1 MRKQYQWM
9 MGALL
14 LGFSGHA
21 LALGLGPVKVKS
33 GMNERL
39 LAEVPITSAT
49 PAELDSLKVTL
60 ASPKDF
66 ERIKLDHPTALSRTL
81 RVAVVKNAKG
91 QQVIRLT
98 TTNRQS
104 RPIVQLLLD
113 VRWASGRMLREYSLL
128 LDPPRAA
135 MKRTTQTVKAPVAQ
149 KAPVRQPTPRPEP
162 KPQVTTQPVDTTPAP
177 EPVSAPSFSVQ
188 TNEYGP
194 VGSGENLLSIA
205 KKVSSGGSKAD
216 IERMMVAIVN
226 ANPKAF
232 IKGNMHML
240 KKGAVLRIPDQS
252 ALDALPRAEVVRTI
266 NEQTQNWRQRV
277 KPQAQPQAQEA
288 SSTAK
293 KQADSDSSDDSRL
306 ELVSASGNNNAT
318 SAESGASSDSNG
330 SALRADLVLAK
341 EEIESLK
348 QDKTE
353 LESRIQ
359 ELESINT
366 DSQKLLELRQKEL
379 MEAQS
384 RLRNLGE
391 QVDAAESQ
399 ALEAAQ
405 QADAQPA
412 ADDEPAADADTTE
425 TSLDDQSEET
435 TTLDAESTD
444 TVTEDDSVAV
454 QPTDSDSLDVVAEDT
469 VDAPAVETTSE
480 PEPVV
485 ETTETVDLVDAPA
498 DDDKLFG
505 LIPKDWLKY
514 FLVLPILLLLG
525 WLLKRFK
532 GGRGKAEVADRP
544 RSSGLADSFG
554 DEAPSD
560 YDDVVSEQSLLEA
573 LAREPDNLDRH
584 HDLVMHYYQESN
596 EQGFEAAA
604 EAMYAQVTETQ
615 DPQWQQ
621 VLAMGAEMI
630 PNHPLFKVEDDPF
643 ATPTVPLA
651 SGDDFATQAMGAV
664 VPPPVMPDAND
675 DEVLAESALFDGLDE
690 LEEDVTQGA
699 EAVSDT
705 VASLDDDID
714 IGMDAEE
721 LLNMDFDAP
730 ADTTVNL
737 EPKPLPVLDDEPL
750 VAASTDHGLDFVL
763 PDDTVKA
770 AEDSASNELGFDL
783 GDDDF
788 SINTDIDTPSTEEVV
803 DKVADAGDSL
813 LDSLTGADDDNDA
826 AATKLELARAYIDMG
841 DPEGAR
847 GMLEEVLTE
856 GGSSQRS
863 EAQQLLGDIS

>member
-1 MRKQYQWM
+1 MRKQSQWM
-9 MGALL
+9 IGALL
-14 LGFSGHA
+14 VGFSSHA

-33 GMNERL
+33 GLNERL
-39 LAEVPITSAT
+39 VAEVPITSAT
-49 PAELDSLKVTL
+49 PAELDSLKVSL
-60 ASPKDF
+60 ASPDDF
-66 ERIKLDHPTALSRTL
+66 KRIKLDHPTALSRTL

-98 TTNRQS
+98 TSNRQN

-135 MKRTTQTVKAPVAQ
+135 MKRTAQTVKAPAAT
-149 KAPVRQPTPRPEP
+149 KAPVRRPAP
-162 KPQVTTQPVDTTPAP
+162 KPQVTTQPVNTTPAP

-188 TNEYGP
+188 SGEYGP
-194 VGSGENLLSIA
+194 VSSGENLLSIS
-205 KKVSSGGSKAD
+205 KKLSSGGSKAD

-266 NEQTQNWRQRV
+266 SEQTQSWRQHT
-277 KPQAQPQAQEA
+277 KPKAQAQPQVA
-288 SSTAK
+288 SSSSK
-293 KQADSDSSDDSRL
+293 DSSTDSGDDSRL

-330 SALRADLVLAK
+330 KALRADLMLAK

-391 QVDAAESQ
+391 KVEAAESE
-399 ALEAAQ
+399 ALEASLQAD
-405 QADAQPA
+405 QADADASESDLPV
-412 ADDEPAADADTTE
+412 DDVDASEGTSTE
-425 TSLDDQSEET
+425 V
-435 TTLDAESTD
+435 TD
-444 TVTEDDSVAV
+444 GAVTEVSETDSPEVIEEDGLTA
-454 QPTDSDSLDVVAEDT
+454 QPTDTESLDVVEEN
-469 VDAPAVETTSE
+469 VE
-480 PEPVV
+480 EPVV
-485 ETTETVDLVDAPA
+485 EDEPVIETAETVELADEPA
-498 DDDKLFG
+498 DDKLFG
-505 LIPKDWLKY
+505 LISKDWLKY
-514 FLVLPILLLLG
+514 LLVLPVLLLLG

-532 GGRGKAEVADRP
+532 GGRSKEVSADRP
-544 RSSGLADSFG
+544 RSSALADSFG
-554 DEAPSD
+554 DAEATSS
-560 YDDVVSEQSLLEA
+560 YDDAASEQTLLEA
-573 LAREPDNLDRH
+573 LAREPDSLERH
-584 HDLVMHYYQESN
+584 YDLVMHYYQESN

-615 DPQWQQ
+615 DQHWQQ

-630 PNHPLFKVEDDPF
+630 PSHPLFKVEDDPF
-643 ATPTVPLA
+643 ATPTAGLA
-651 SGDDFATQAMGAV
+651 ADDDFGTQPLSSVM
-664 VPPPVMPDAND
+664 PPVLSEVGESLDSVAD
-675 DEVLAESALFDGLDE
+675 DSLFDGLK
-690 LEEDVTQGA
+690 EDVAEST
-699 EAVSDT
+699 EAVSDA

-714 IGMDAEE
+714 IGMDAED

-730 ADTTVNL
+730 AQENNINL
-737 EPKPLPVLDDEPL
+737 EAKPLPVLDDALE
-750 VAASTDHGLDFVL
+750 ASGHDDHGLDFVL
-763 PDDTVKA
+763 PDDTDKTS
-770 AEDSASNELGFDL
+770 DISDPSTLDFDL
-783 GDDDF
+783 GDADF
-788 SINTDIDTPSTEEVV
+788 SINTDIDVPDV
-803 DKVADAGDSL
+803 DGVAEDIADAGDGL
-813 LDSLTGADDDNDA
+813 VDSLTGADDDNDA

-856 GGSSQRS
+856 GGSSQRG
-863 EAQQLLGDIS
+863 EAQRLLEDIS